1 MGSPLSPALCLM
13 VVSISEQIWHNTF
26 HLLLFNHHLFIRHVR
41 YVDNRL
47 IFGDKRLTTFAPYEV
62 LLDDGF
68 YGKPIILETEPDQ
81 EFLGFMLE
89 TKPLELIYQ
98 GPTNISQV
106 LSPFSASPPQVLL
119 SGFRSR
125 CHIVIKGAFP
135 QVRVQQGLSQ
145 LIHLYTCAGFPNEEL
160 QTISNQLLIQ
170 HQNSSPA
177 AQISDCCL
185 PAFNSL
191 HSLFLVLCGSLLCWF
206 RLVMVSFSCFVVLL
220 FVVCFHVSFLAQP
233 SPCTFLIHLGFPH
246 GSCSRACVSP
256 PPGSGNY
263 APQPFGGALTFFRAI
278 H

>member
-13 VVSISEQIWHNTF
+13 AVSISEQIWSSTF
-26 HLLLFNHHLFIRHVR
+26 RQLLSNHHLFIRHIR

-47 IFGDKRLTTFAPYEV
+47 IFGDKRLTELAPYEV

-106 LSPFSASPPQVLL
+106 LSPFSASPPTVLL

-135 QVRVQQGLSQ
+135 AFRVQQGLTQ
-145 LIHLYTCAGFPNEEL
+145 LIHLYTRAGFPKEEL
-160 QTISNQLLIQ
+160 QS
-170 HQNSSPA
+170 
-177 AQISDCCL
+177 ISDQL
-185 PAFNSL
+185 
-191 HSLFLVLCGSLLCWF
+191 
-206 RLVMVSFSCFVVLL
+206 
-220 FVVCFHVSFLAQP
+220 
-233 SPCTFLIHLGFPH
+233 
-246 GSCSRACVSP
+246 
-256 PPGSGNY
+256 
-263 APQPFGGALTFFRAI
+263 
-278 H
+278 